1 MNKKKIKKSEHLV
14 VRITASQLKALTT
27 YLQSENMSKSELIR
41 KALRN
46 YVTQNNK

>member
-14 VRITASQLKALTT
+14 VRITASQLKMLSDYVLHEKST
-27 YLQSENMSKSELIR
+27 MSDVIR